1 MEGGREGWRE
11 SRRLRRGAERYT
23 PVEDDEAVAEPVR
36 GVPAPGHVRADTE
49 GPVKAPADTNA
60 DALPE
65 WTSCVAGDDRL
76 GSLSHGVDFTSAT
89 GGVGA
94 GAGNENE
101 RIAGMI
107 SRRTSEN
114 GSAALTLLVDAPAPI
129 AVHGHD
135 GAAGRTTAVGARQL
149 RVAVPVKGEVPHRG
163 SLGPVLDGPNE
174 AVRAMSIRHPS
185 GTEKDG
191 MNWGRD
197 ALTGCPCTT
206 AEMMSLMCVSKLSR
220 VITDLDVA
228 PPVTALS
235 PRALGE
241 VDLLLRV
248 RGVESIL
255 LADRTAVAVERDTSK
270 GARSLLHLFTAY
282 VTVSTHAVRA

>member
-1 MEGGREGWRE
+1 M
-11 SRRLRRGAERYT
+11 
-23 PVEDDEAVAEPVR
+23 
-36 GVPAPGHVRADTE
+36 
-49 GPVKAPADTNA
+49 
-60 DALPE
+60 
-65 WTSCVAGDDRL
+65 
-76 GSLSHGVDFTSAT
+76 
-89 GGVGA
+89 
-94 GAGNENE
+94 
-101 RIAGMI
+101 
-107 SRRTSEN
+107 N

-149 RVAVPVKGEVPHRG
+149 RVAVPVKGEVPHQG

-174 AVRAMSIRHPS
+174 AVRAMSIRHSS

-228 PPVTALS
+228 PPVAAL
-235 PRALGE
+235 RARAFRK
-241 VDLLLRV
+241 VDLLRRKRV
-248 RGVESIL
+248 VERVL
-255 LADRTAVAVERDTSK
+255 LAHRAAVAVEGR
-270 GARSLLHLFTAY
+270 ARERVRRLLQLSHAIRR
-282 VTVSTHAVRA
+282 VSVCRK